1 MNWNFEIDM
10 TGILGCFILEPN
22 WVGAD
27 LYPHAVPE
35 KKKKKFASF
44 SSWNGTL
51 YLASSPDQVNYVFRF
66 VHGLTILCLCHG
78 LAIKGFS
85 GDQISLY

>member
-22 WVGAD
+22 WVG
-27 LYPHAVPE
+27 VSVSTRRSG
-35 KKKKKFASF
+35 KKKKFASF

-66 VHGLTILCLCHG
+66 VHGLTILCLCDG